1 MTDYLFI
8 DADDT
13 LWENERYFRDA
24 EKQFAA
30 LLAPNADFEDIQHS
44 LWRNQEENIPYFG
57 YGSKTYLIGMTDAA
71 MELCG
76 GCLPSDTYLK
86 IKKII
91 MDLAF
96 HDVELFDGVEETLE
110 ELSHRRRLVLATKG
124 DASEQLWKV
133 RKSGVMKYFVGCE
146 VMQKKDPEDY
156 LEVAR
161 KYGVA
166 PEDFVMVG
174 NSVRSD
180 IVPVLE
186 IGARAVFIPH
196 EIVWVHELADMPQ
209 SDRVTKIESF
219 KDLMKFL

>member
-1 MTDYLFI
+1 MTDYIFI

-13 LWENERYFRDA
+13 LWENELYFRDA

-30 LLAPNADFEDIQHS
+30 LLAPNADFESIQHS
-44 LWRNQEENIPYFG
+44 LWENQEENIPYFG

-76 GCLPSDTYLK
+76 GTLTEEVYRK

-91 MDLAF
+91 TDLAF
-96 HDVELFDGVEETLE
+96 HDVTLFEGVEETLA
-110 ELSHRRRLVLATKG
+110 ELSGKYRLVLATKG
-124 DASEQLWKV
+124 DASEQLWKI

-146 VMQKKDPEDY
+146 VMQKKDEEDY

-161 KYGVA
+161 KFGVA

-180 IVPVLE
+180 VVPVLG

-196 EIVWVHELADMPQ
+196 EIVWVHEIAEMP
-209 SDRVTKIESF
+209 SSPRVTCVKSF
-219 KDLMKFL
+219 KEILKIF

>member
-13 LWENERYFRDA
+13 LWENEKFFRDA

-30 LLAPNADFEDIQHS
+30 LLAPNADFAEIQNS

-76 GCLPSDTYLK
+76 GNLPAGIYRE
-86 IKKII
+86 IKNII
-91 MDLAF
+91 MNLAF
-96 HDVELFDGVEETLE
+96 HDVELFDGVEDTLRT
-110 ELSHRRRLVLATKG
+110 LSGRHRLILATKG

-133 RKSGVMKYFVGCE
+133 RKSGVMKYFAGCE
-146 VMQKKDPEDY
+146 VMQKKDAEDY
-156 LEVAR
+156 LEVSR
-161 KYGVA
+161 KYSVDPG
-166 PEDFVMVG
+166 DFVMVG

-180 IVPVLE
+180 VVPVLE
-186 IGARAVFIPH
+186 IGARAFFIPH
-196 EIVWVHELADMPQ
+196 EIVWVHEIAEMPK
-209 SDRVTKIESF
+209 SPRVTSLESF
-219 KDLMKFL
+219 RNLLEFF